1 MHIHFSFWLNYVQ
14 VVAIM
19 ILQDNG
25 NQAILYETIL
35 FSQTII
41 QFVQFQQYPSE
52 LFLLFNPRS
61 DLGSH
66 LSSGCHDDIVSPL
79 I

>member
-1 MHIHFSFWLNYVQ
+1 MHVHFFFWLNYVQ

-35 FSQTII
+35 LSQTIV
-41 QFVQFQQYPSE
+41 QFVQFQRYPSV
-52 LFLLFNPRS
+52 LFLLFKS
-61 DLGSH
+61 K
-66 LSSGCHDDIVSPL
+66 I
-79 I
+79 

>member
-1 MHIHFSFWLNYVQ
+1 MCCLILLYLDARTLFFFFFLLNCVQ

-25 NQAILYETIL
+25 NQAILYEAIL
-35 FSQTII
+35 LSQTIM

-52 LFLLFNPRS
+52 LFPLFKS
-61 DLGSH
+61 K
-66 LSSGCHDDIVSPL
+66 I
-79 I
+79 

>member
-1 MHIHFSFWLNYVQ
+1 MHVHFCFLLNCVW

-19 ILQDNG
+19 ILQDNE

-35 FSQTII
+35 LSQTVI
-41 QFVQFQQYPSE
+41 QFVQFSDSLQSYFH
-52 LFLLFNPRS
+52 FLNPRS

-66 LSSGCHDDIVSPL
+66 
-79 I
+79 